1 MKSYTLCGM
10 QPLSCVHQGAM
21 NRLKNCLRELVRK
34 AGTEG
39 GNSLTMVFLKKS
51 IRGCFLLHHL
61 ILARTDLLSEEE
73 HVLIFKK

>member
-10 QPLSCVHQGAM
+10 QPLSSVHQGAM
-21 NRLKNCLRELVRK
+21 NRLKNRLRVLMGK

-39 GNSLTMVFLKKS
+39 GNSLAIVGDG
-51 IRGCFLLHHL
+51 RGCFLLHHL

-73 HVLIFKK
+73 HML